1 MPCLVSEKKVS
12 TVGIMKKF
20 VIKRTIQMIFVLFLV
35 SVFSFCIIHF
45 SPGDPLAMYKQPGMH
60 KMTEEQ
66 EDALREEL
74 GLNGSVMDQY
84 AGWLKKTLQGDLGTS
99 ISNRLPVK
107 NQIFEK
113 IPATAGLMAASLC
126 ISLILAIPLGLFA
139 GMYKNRWLDN
149 LISAFTYLGISV
161 PAFWFGIMLIILFS
175 LQLGILPSGGM
186 RTIGENSFIDLI
198 KHAIL
203 PAIVLSVNNTAVF
216 VRYIRSNTIT
226 QLQEEYVMTAK
237 SKGSSRLRIL
247 MGHVL
252 KNCLLPVITLVGSQF
267 GMFITGSFIVESVFS
282 WPGIGQ
288 LGMSAVNN
296 RDYPMIMGI
305 TMLSCVVLLIGNFLA
320 DILYGFAD
328 PRIKQGKE

>member
-1 MPCLVSEKKVS
+1 
-12 TVGIMKKF
+12 MKKF
-20 VIKRTIQMIFVLFLV
+20 ILKRLVQMIFVLFLV
-35 SVFSFCIIHF
+35 SVFSFGIIHF

-66 EDALREEL
+66 ENALKEEL
-74 GLNGSVMDQY
+74 GLNGTVADQY
-84 AGWLKKTLQGDLGTS
+84 VGWLKKTVHGDFGTS
-99 ISNRLPVK
+99 ITNRLPVLD
-107 NQIFEK
+107 QIVQK

-126 ISLILAIPLGLFA
+126 ISLLLAIPLGLLA
-139 GMYKNRWLDN
+139 GMYKNRWPDT
-149 LISAFTYLGISV
+149 LISSFTYLGISV
-161 PAFWFGIMLIILFS
+161 PAFWFGIMLIVLFS
-175 LQLGILPSGGM
+175 LQLRLLPSGGM
-186 RTIGENSFIDLI
+186 RTIGTNSVPDLVR
-198 KHAIL
+198 HAIL
-203 PAIVLSVNNTAVF
+203 PALVLSVNNTAVF

-226 QLQEEYVMTAK
+226 QLGEEYVMTAK
-237 SKGSSRLRIL
+237 SKGCSKARIL
-247 MGHVL
+247 GGHIL

-305 TMLSCVVLLIGNFLA
+305 TMISCVVLLLGNFLA